1 MSTPSTAEL
10 LKYSGL
16 QMAAEAFLRN
26 ETTGALAETGQSLID
41 ALVDGN
47 KHSSKF
53 TVTQAIDFEKNWMV
67 VDQRANTSTGFSGTL
82 FKYTGQTDAARGLV
96 SGELVM
102 SLRSTEFIDDAG
114 RDNKATNELELK
126 AFGWAFGQI
135 DDMEKWYAE
144 LNADPEKLQGKS
156 FAVTGYSLG
165 GHLATA
171 FNLLRSEQG
180 QASRITQTYTFNGAG
195 VGEVVGSSAVGL
207 SYVISQFDEMRTQ
220 GNMGAFSTQ
229 RARNAYGQVL
239 QNLVGT
245 VHTAAVVQGQ
255 LDYLSW
261 IDGAGPLVPL
271 NEDLWLL
278 RDALIRMRDIAA
290 EAERV
295 SALKA
300 SNGTAI
306 GGFPSNLQNMAGV
319 DLDYQLAV
327 LRTAKGNT
335 RAFNSGVIAG
345 GIQSFPDNR
354 DVLPGLSNFFDVY
367 GSTYRANDF
376 SAVTN
381 SQHHYGEAVAA
392 WIESQPLLRG
402 NYLSSLGAS
411 VVSGET
417 KLIFPEFDKND
428 FGDTHSLVLI
438 VDSLTVQNTLVQLDS
453 TLDFSK
459 LRQILDAASASKAS
473 WSVNTQ
479 GTADGDTLEK
489 TVNALARLLGVSGAT
504 LKGNLSGG
512 SWAETDN
519 KDGYT
524 GRTAFQKLVSDID
537 GKIKA
542 DGLAGKFTIST
553 SHDVTTAKADF
564 AALMSLLSGAT
575 FSLRAKDEAA
585 KTLIAA
591 KLGAA
596 YPDELALFNADQT
609 ARAQGQTLA
618 LNYTDNYLSDRSA
631 LLNWQIYG
639 DVKNLQPNSEFVTK
653 IQASSGYGVKTHF
666 IDLVAG
672 QQINVGDQTA
682 ITSSTKY
689 IIFGDEQG
697 NILNGGSAVDH
708 IYGGS
713 GGDTIDGQA
722 GNDYL
727 EGNAGNDQL
736 RGGAGID
743 TLFGGAGDDTLD
755 GGKDNDTLAG
765 GRGNDTYIL
774 RASDNGTDTIIDL
787 GGEGSIKVIA
797 ADSSETTLG
806 SSAIK
811 KLSNSKNTWQSEDK
825 RFIYTTRVESD
836 GSTTLSISG
845 GGISAVVKNFTSG
858 DLGINLPGSISAPSN
873 PTTGQQIFGDF
884 APMDFDPA
892 SEGVQIQLD
901 ALSNIITDPSQPQPD
916 RADTLYDSAG
926 DDEIV
931 AGGGADHIIATRGGT
946 NWVKAGSG
954 RDSVEGG
961 AGSDLIEL
969 GSERDYGVG
978 GGGADRLY
986 ADAQRT
992 VDELLAQN
1000 VAAADDQADI
1010 LDGGNGDD
1018 TVMGDAG
1025 NDALFGG
1032 EGKDLLVGGAGDD
1045 VMFGDLETAAVQ
1057 SSWSVSQQPVANSA
1071 SPGRALALTGIS
1083 TQLPSQEGAD
1093 LMFGGAGNDY
1103 MVANGGDDY
1112 LDGGAND
1119 DVMLGGTG
1127 ADSLIGGEGDDHMHG
1142 DGSTQNATV
1151 LGYAAGS
1158 DHGNDYLD
1166 GGAGNDWMMGGGKDD
1181 VLYGGTGDDL
1191 MHGDNTQ
1198 DLLAGEFHGND
1209 YLDGG
1214 DGNDRMAG
1222 DGKDDVLYGGA
1233 GNDVLNGDNTQD
1245 LLAGEFHGNDYLD
1258 GGDGDDVLAGSGK
1271 DDVLYGGAGDDILH
1285 GDDSQNNLAASF
1297 HGNDLLDGGEGN
1309 DILIG
1314 GGKDDWLT
1322 GGAGNDQ
1329 LFGDDITIETSAY
1342 VIDAAAHGNDSLDGG
1357 AGDDL
1362 LVGGGGNDQLLG
1374 GEGDDLLKGD
1384 GEGLALAF
1392 QGNDTLDGGAGNDAL
1407 YGNGGND
1414 SLTGG
1419 AGDDLLDG
1427 GAGDDVLDGGA
1438 GNNLLKGGAGND
1450 RYLLASADAT
1460 TTTDA
1465 VTGQVMVD
1473 TVIDDTEGRNTLQ
1486 IDASLADLRVE
1497 AGEDGLGLRW
1507 GDAGVYLKGAASAAA
1522 YEIELADGTRTTMRK
1537 LAGAT
1542 LDSVVQQVSG
1552 EDAATV
1558 AGGKRAD
1565 TLAAYG
1571 KGSVISGGLGDD
1583 DVQLG
1588 GENQTFEYAQG
1599 DGADRLGGGGRGAV
1613 IALQGSYQL
1622 ADFRLESRLLQLS
1635 NGAGETWE
1643 EQRLSLRMGPGE
1655 NDRLDLDIYTG
1666 ALGSSVLIDR
1676 FTLAGTEGAPAQVL
1690 HFSELLARGVT
1701 MMGTAQ
1707 DDFLQGSD
1715 IADTIDAMAGDDT
1728 VSAGAG
1734 NDTILAGVGNKQ
1746 LAGGAGMDRYV
1757 INGGGA
1763 NAIRIEDYEGASVV
1777 RLAGVS
1783 DWQDVTLLQP
1793 VAGSS
1798 DLVLSLADGGQVT
1811 LANALLQADSFS
1823 IELAGGETRGLAT
1836 LVAGLDALA
1845 VTGGYNADVIAGS
1858 GQDDLLDGGAGND
1871 QLAGGAG
1878 NDWLLGGSGQDRLAG
1893 GLGDDM
1899 LFGGEGDDSYAI
1911 EAGGG
1916 NDEIFD
1922 YEGSN
1927 TVRFAAGLDPS
1938 QLLVERLEDSTDV
1951 RISVDGGNS
1960 VLVRRALEGAVS
1972 SYEFADGSRWS
1983 YADLINRFTSPDGQ
1997 GKAGDDLNNTVEGS
2011 SGGDLLLGNGGNDVL
2026 RGHAGNDEL
2035 QGGDDNDELYGGAG
2049 NDLLNGGAGTDRY
2062 HFALG
2067 DGEDRLIDVT
2077 DASILK
2083 FGAGIRLQSLSAT
2096 RTTVNGDDYI
2106 RLAYS
2111 ATDAVLIKDGVLLP
2125 GSAFQFSDGTSAT
2138 QTEVYAQALME
2149 ARIAPAYTEGDDVID
2164 GYAGNDVLLGGG
2176 GADRLLG
2183 GNGDDSLDG
2192 GADDD
2197 ALEGGAGTDTYVM
2210 SLNGG
2215 RDTLVERFGEDSI
2228 LSLSQGDES
2237 SLSYARTGSHLLV
2250 SSASLNSSF
2259 YIRDFYTGTGSWT
2272 LKTAQGAELD
2282 LRALVAAGLLN
2293 KTAEQRRE
2301 DFYAGLT
2308 AQPGS
2313 VELPSGAVFY
2323 VTGAKEFSDA
2333 AGNQFAYSFNRE
2345 RRLTQSD
2352 GAHIEATAN
2361 EINQTVDYT
2370 DLGAVSRTRTYD
2382 VVDVSYTT
2390 TGVTIPG
2397 RTVRVVNSSSQIFD
2411 PNHPAYGGVFVPPG
2425 YSSYV
2430 GPDGKTYLVEPS
2442 KTVIT
2447 RTPTYSTR
2455 TVTET
2460 YDEYLHRTVVAKVS
2474 VIEDVRGGDQ
2484 DNTITLSGTAS
2495 KLVSGG
2501 GGDDVIIRG
2510 GPATDVLD
2518 YSQPSYSDWADGGAG
2533 NDTIVLGRG
2542 DDELSGG
2549 MGNDYL
2555 AGGAGADC
2563 YVVSADDDGWDTI
2576 YDKAASVIHVELR
2589 SSYYGKLDTHLV
2601 DELLAI
2607 ATHVTRSS
2615 GTDPFSGEV
2624 FGIESVSGD
2633 VEATPD
2639 NLNALLAIDRA
2650 RPLLD
2655 EVPGWWQAGGRSSLR
2670 SRGLDQLIADARGL
2684 AFQSYDYSGGGPEV
2698 LRPDI
2703 AFSAATQA
2711 AYLKS
2716 ATDTVRFGAGI
2727 SLANLQMSWDTVELE
2742 DGTRDA
2748 LLFSWGGPGGAK
2760 VVMPDPGAPLGQGIE
2775 VFEFAD
2781 GSRLSMQQML
2791 ALAPPRGTGPAN
2803 SIANGAPIAAVQVQE
2818 DQALSFSIPAGAF
2831 VLTGNRTARYGARL
2845 AGSGGELPSWLV
2857 FDTQTGT
2864 FSGTPQNGDVGE
2876 LAIEVEAWQ
2885 TSVQVA
2891 RQTFTLRVAN
2901 TNDAPELVSAIDSL
2915 SALTGESLS
2924 WALPSGVFADQD
2936 AGERLS
2942 YRIEGQG
2949 GSALPSWLRFNFV
2962 TGRLEGTPGAQDT
2975 GTFNLQVVA
2984 TDLAGASV
2992 STGFELTV
3000 SPDLTIRGGS
3010 ADDELT
3016 GTAGDD
3022 VLQGLG
3028 GNDVLSGG
3036 MGNDVYL
3043 FKRGDG
3049 QDIIDDYDETLGN
3062 IDTVRF
3068 DSGISDSDV
3077 RVTFDSYGHLFLS
3090 IDGTE
3095 DRIQLN
3101 NWLNDDASKV
3111 ENVLFAD
3118 GTVWGQEDLA
3128 AMAVFGPTE
3137 GSDYLEGSEYGDFL
3151 SGLGGADELYGQG
3164 ANDIIVGGSGDDYL
3178 DGGAG
3183 DDLLEGG
3190 TGNDTLNDG
3199 AGNDVYL
3206 YSRGDGSDR
3215 IQDYD
3220 ETVGNIDTLRFYDG
3234 TITTADIKVTRGV
3247 TDLYLYIEGTGDRIA
3262 LNDWLGD
3269 EGSRIE
3275 QVEFADGT
3283 VWDAT
3288 MLESLITMAQ
3298 GTEDDDSL
3306 YGTEASEVLSA
3317 LGGDDDLVGNGGDDT
3332 LDGGAGNDYLEGGTG
3347 NDVYLFSRG
3356 SGSDEILDYDETTGN
3371 IDTIRF
3377 DATVAPGDIK
3387 LTRDG
3392 YNLFLGIEGADD
3404 RITLSGWFADEAYQ
3418 VERIEFADGT
3428 VWTKTDLEAFPVVFL
3443 GTGGDD
3449 MIAGTDN
3456 ADVIDGGA
3464 GNDTLNGGAGN
3475 DVYLYKLG
3483 DGSDIIRDNDSM
3495 AGNIDTLRF
3504 DGTVPATEVQA
3515 TRDGNNLYLTI
3526 SGSDMITL
3534 EGWFING
3541 SRRIEQVEFA
3551 DGTIWSTSVLE
3562 DMAGMALYEGTGGD
3576 DVLMG
3581 SVFADKIDGG
3591 TGDDLLNGSTGND
3604 VYLFKRGDGQ
3614 DTINEYDATTGNVDT
3629 VRFDSSVAVGD
3640 VKLGREFSHLYLR
3653 IDGTSD
3659 AIMLKNWFVN
3669 DGFKIEQVE
3678 FADGTVWN
3686 KADFAAMADATV
3698 FDDADGN
3705 HYVEGTEGNNTLE
3718 GGSGNDQLRGLAGN
3732 DVYLY
3737 KLGDGTDTII
3747 DHDASAGNI
3756 DTVRFDSSVTLA
3768 DIQVTRDQANLYL
3781 NIAGT
3786 TDRIILSNWFESDAD
3801 KVERVEFADGTVWG
3815 LSDLLDLS
3823 IVRGTAGD
3831 DTLTGTMGDD
3841 VLQGLGG
3848 NDLLAGG
3855 FGNDVYL
3862 YKRGDGSDTIT
3873 DSDSTSGNVDTVRF
3887 DGSVTVSDIKV
3898 TRDQYNLYLDISGT
3912 SDRITLRDWF
3922 SSNNNSAYK
3931 IEQVEFAN
3939 GTIWNTSALAAMAVF
3954 AGTAGNDSVIGSVL
3968 GDVLDGGAGNDT
3980 LNGNLGNDVYLYKR
3994 GDGSDTISEYDTT
4007 AGNIDTLRFDS
4018 SVTVADIKFNRDG
4031 WNLYLGIEGTTDVIT
4046 LARWYLN
4053 DGYKIEQVEFADG
4066 TVWNKADFAA
4076 MAATVVFG
4084 GTSGDDTLYGA
4095 ASNDIL
4101 KGLGGNDSLYGA
4113 DGFDIL
4119 EGGVGN
4125 DHLVGDL
4132 GSNYLNGGDGSDTLS
4147 GNASAADLFIGG
4159 TGNDVVNL
4167 GNGKDLIAFNVG
4179 GGQDTV
4185 YASGASVGP
4194 DDTISLGGAGLDY
4207 ANLSLQRSSNDLVLK
4222 ISATDQL
4229 TFTNW
4234 YLGTANKTVLNLQVV
4249 AEAMAAFN
4257 AGSTDPLLNKK
4268 VQTFDFQGLV
4278 GAFDAA
4284 RAATPGL
4291 SSWALSNGLTQFH
4304 LAGSDSEALGGDL
4317 AYHYG
4322 ADGTLAGMGLG
4333 KAQEVLA
4340 NAQFGTQAQ
4349 AIHST
4354 ASLQEGLIRLG

>member
-1 MSTPSTAEL
+1 MAIAGIGTA
-10 LKYSGL
+10 
-16 QMAAEAFLRN
+16 
-26 ETTGALAETGQSLID
+26 
-41 ALVDGN
+41 ALVTAGAIPAAVAGAIVLGAGLLGGFFGGDAAVEFYHLLQDRDENGHRDIVDKLSN
-47 KHSSKF
+47 LFFGATSTITTPLPADLNGEKF
-53 TVTQAIDFEKNWMV
+53 TVDANLTRDEMV
-67 VDQRANTSTGFSGTL
+67 TNAKRSDNVGIAWRYALRELNPFVITDVSYAAHNTDGSLDLYDKDTNPG
-82 FKYTGQTDAARGLV
+82 GL
-96 SGELVM
+96 
-102 SLRSTEFIDDAG
+102 
-114 RDNKATNELELK
+114 TNEYLVDRAAMLAWK
-126 AFGWAFGQI
+126 LQFQKFGAR
-135 DDMEKWYAE
+135 DDNDPIIRGGRGAKPYTEKWDS
-144 LNADPEKLQGKS
+144 NT
-156 FAVTGYSLG
+156 V
-165 GHLATA
+165 
-171 FNLLRSEQG
+171 
-180 QASRITQTYTFNGAG
+180 
-195 VGEVVGSSAVGL
+195 
-207 SYVISQFDEMRTQ
+207 Q
-220 GNMGAFSTQ
+220 GNWDFIA
-229 RARNAYGQVL
+229 
-239 QNLVGT
+239 
-245 VHTAAVVQGQ
+245 
-255 LDYLSW
+255 LD
-261 IDGAGPLVPL
+261 AP
-271 NEDLWLL
+271 
-278 RDALIRMRDIAA
+278 
-290 EAERV
+290 
-295 SALKA
+295 
-300 SNGTAI
+300 
-306 GGFPSNLQNMAGV
+306 
-319 DLDYQLAV
+319 
-327 LRTAKGNT
+327 
-335 RAFNSGVIAG
+335 
-345 GIQSFPDNR
+345 
-354 DVLPGLSNFFDVY
+354 LPGGD
-367 GSTYRANDF
+367 
-376 SAVTN
+376 
-381 SQHHYGEAVAA
+381 
-392 WIESQPLLRG
+392 PL
-402 NYLSSLGAS
+402 
-411 VVSGET
+411 
-417 KLIFPEFDKND
+417 KL
-428 FGDTHSLVLI
+428 
-438 VDSLTVQNTLVQLDS
+438 
-453 TLDFSK
+453 
-459 LRQILDAASASKAS
+459 A
-473 WSVNTQ
+473 
-479 GTADGDTLEK
+479 
-489 TVNALARLLGVSGAT
+489 
-504 LKGNLSGG
+504 
-512 SWAETDN
+512 
-519 KDGYT
+519 
-524 GRTAFQKLVSDID
+524 
-537 GKIKA
+537 
-542 DGLAGKFTIST
+542 
-553 SHDVTTAKADF
+553 
-564 AALMSLLSGAT
+564 
-575 FSLRAKDEAA
+575 
-585 KTLIAA
+585 
-591 KLGAA
+591 
-596 YPDELALFNADQT
+596 
-609 ARAQGQTLA
+609 
-618 LNYTDNYLSDRSA
+618 
-631 LLNWQIYG
+631 
-639 DVKNLQPNSEFVTK
+639 
-653 IQASSGYGVKTHF
+653 
-666 IDLVAG
+666 
-672 QQINVGDQTA
+672 
-682 ITSSTKY
+682 
-689 IIFGDEQG
+689 
-697 NILNGGSAVDH
+697 
-708 IYGGS
+708 
-713 GGDTIDGQA
+713 IDGQGLSVYDHQIVFGSKAADIVNGSGDSDRLYGMA
-722 GNDYL
+722 GN
-727 EGNAGNDQL
+727 
-736 RGGAGID
+736 
-743 TLFGGAGDDTLD
+743 DTLD
-755 GGKDNDTLAG
+755 GKGGADYIEGGGGNDILKGGDGQDTLIGGTGEDRLEGGAG
-765 GRGNDTYIL
+765 SDLLQGGAGSDTYIL
-774 RASDNGTDTIIDL
+774 RANEGGTDTIIDTD
-787 GGEGSIKVIA
+787 GEGLIKVILA
-797 ADSSETTLG
+797 NGDMIALGAGTLQ
-806 SSAIK
+806 
-811 KLSNSKNTWQSEDK
+811 KLDNSINAWQSEDK
-825 RFIYTTRVESD
+825 RFIYTTHVEAD
-836 GSTTLSISG
+836 GSTSLSISG
-845 GGISAVVKNFTSG
+845 AGISTVIKNFTSG
-858 DLGINLPGSISAPSN
+858 NLGITLPGSASTPSD

-1057 SSWSVSQQPVANSA
+1057 SSWSVSQPPVTNSA
-1071 SPGRALALTGIS
+1071 LTGRALALMGIS

-1119 DVMLGGTG
+1119 DIMLGGTG
-1127 ADSLIGGEGDDHMHG
+1127 ADSLIGGEGDDHIHG
-1142 DGSTQNATV
+1142 DGSTENATV

-1222 DGKDDVLYGGA
+1222 DGEDDVLYGGA

-1271 DDVLYGGAGDDILH
+1271 DDVLYGGAGNDILH

-1322 GGAGNDQ
+1322 GGVGNDQ

-1414 SLTGG
+1414 SLAGG

-1450 RYLLASADAT
+1450 RYLLSTADAT
-1460 TTTDA
+1460 TATDA
-1465 VTGQVMVD
+1465 MTGQVRVD
-1473 TVIDDTEGRNTLQ
+1473 TVIDDAEGRNTLQ
-1486 IDASLADLRVE
+1486 IDANLADLRVE

-1666 ALGSSVLIDR
+1666 ALGGSVLIDR
-1676 FTLAGTEGAPAQVL
+1676 FTLAGAEGAPAQVL

-1701 MMGTAQ
+1701 MVGTAQ

-1734 NDTILAGVGNKQ
+1734 DDTILAGAGNKQ

-1757 INGGGA
+1757 INGGSGA
-1763 NAIRIEDYEGASVV
+1763 SAIRIEDYEGASVV

-1960 VLVRRALEGAVS
+1960 LLVRRALEGAVS

-1997 GKAGDDLNNTVEGS
+1997 GMAGDDLNNTVEGS

-2035 QGGDDNDELYGGAG
+2035 QGGDGDDELYGGAG

-2803 SIANGAPIAAVQVQE
+2803 SIATGAPIAAVQVQE

-2864 FSGTPQNGDVGE
+2864 FSGAPQNGDVGE

-2885 TSVQVA
+2885 TSAQVA

-3010 ADDELT
+3010 ADDELI

-3036 MGNDVYL
+3036 VGNDVYL

-3164 ANDIIVGGSGDDYL
+3164 SNDIIVGGSGDDYL

-3190 TGNDTLNDG
+3190 TGNDILNDG
-3199 AGNDVYL
+3199 VGNDVYL

-3215 IQDYD
+3215 IADYD
-3220 ETVGNIDTLRFYDG
+3220 ETVGNADTLRFYDG
-3234 TITTADIKVTRGV
+3234 TIAASDIKVTRNLE
-3247 TDLYLYIEGTGDRIA
+3247 DLYLDIAGTSDRITLA
-3262 LNDWLGD
+3262 GWFMGGGSSQIEQIEFYDGTMWNAAMIESLVVVGD
-3269 EGSRIE
+3269 ASEGSDE
-3275 QVEFADGT
+3275 LVGT
-3283 VWDAT
+3283 
-3288 MLESLITMAQ
+3288 S
-3298 GTEDDDSL
+3298 GDDTINGLD
-3306 YGTEASEVLSA
+3306 
-3317 LGGDDDLVGNGGDDT
+3317 GDDDLMGLGGDDT
-3332 LDGGAGNDYLEGGTG
+3332 LDGGAGNDYLTGGAG
-3347 NDVYLFSRG
+3347 SDVYLFGRG
-3356 SGSDEILDYDETTGN
+3356 SGQDMIS
-3371 IDTIRF
+3371 
-3377 DATVAPGDIK
+3377 
-3387 LTRDG
+3387 
-3392 YNLFLGIEGADD
+3392 
-3404 RITLSGWFADEAYQ
+3404 
-3418 VERIEFADGT
+3418 EFTEADG
-3428 VWTKTDLEAFPVVFL
+3428 
-3443 GTGGDD
+3443 G
-3449 MIAGTDN
+3449 
-3456 ADVIDGGA
+3456 
-3464 GNDTLNGGAGN
+3464 
-3475 DVYLYKLG
+3475 
-3483 DGSDIIRDNDSM
+3483 
-3495 AGNIDTLRF
+3495 IDTLRF
-3504 DGTVPATEVQA
+3504 DSTVEA
-3515 TRDGNNLYLTI
+3515 
-3526 SGSDMITL
+3526 
-3534 EGWFING
+3534 
-3541 SRRIEQVEFA
+3541 A
-3551 DGTIWSTSVLE
+3551 D
-3562 DMAGMALYEGTGGD
+3562 
-3576 DVLMG
+3576 
-3581 SVFADKIDGG
+3581 
-3591 TGDDLLNGSTGND
+3591 
-3604 VYLFKRGDGQ
+3604 
-3614 DTINEYDATTGNVDT
+3614 
-3629 VRFDSSVAVGD
+3629 
-3640 VKLGREFSHLYLR
+3640 
-3653 IDGTSD
+3653 
-3659 AIMLKNWFVN
+3659 
-3669 DGFKIEQVE
+3669 
-3678 FADGTVWN
+3678 
-3686 KADFAAMADATV
+3686 
-3698 FDDADGN
+3698 
-3705 HYVEGTEGNNTLE
+3705 
-3718 GGSGNDQLRGLAGN
+3718 
-3732 DVYLY
+3732 
-3737 KLGDGTDTII
+3737 
-3747 DHDASAGNI
+3747 
-3756 DTVRFDSSVTLA
+3756 VT
-3768 DIQVTRDQANLYL
+3768 VTRDDD
-3781 NIAGT
+3781 GT
-3786 TDRIILSNWFESDAD
+3786 LSLSINGTDDRVQLSYWFSDSTD
-3801 KVERVEFADGTVWG
+3801 QFKQVERVEFADGTVWNTQT
-3815 LSDLLDLS
+3815 LADMAVLL
-3823 IVRGTAGD
+3823 
-3831 DTLTGTMGDD
+3831 
-3841 VLQGLGG
+3841 
-3848 NDLLAGG
+3848 
-3855 FGNDVYL
+3855 
-3862 YKRGDGSDTIT
+3862 
-3873 DSDSTSGNVDTVRF
+3873 
-3887 DGSVTVSDIKV
+3887 
-3898 TRDQYNLYLDISGT
+3898 GT
-3912 SDRITLRDWF
+3912 SDQDFLPG
-3922 SSNNNSAYK
+3922 S
-3931 IEQVEFAN
+3931 Q
-3939 GTIWNTSALAAMAVF
+3939 
-3954 AGTAGNDSVIGSVL
+3954 GNDMLRG
-3968 GDVLDGGAGNDT
+3968 LDG
-3980 LNGNLGNDVYLYKR
+3980 
-3994 GDGSDTISEYDTT
+3994 
-4007 AGNIDTLRFDS
+4007 
-4018 SVTVADIKFNRDG
+4018 
-4031 WNLYLGIEGTTDVIT
+4031 
-4046 LARWYLN
+4046 
-4053 DGYKIEQVEFADG
+4053 
-4066 TVWNKADFAA
+4066 
-4076 MAATVVFG
+4076 
-4084 GTSGDDTLYGA
+4084 
-4095 ASNDIL
+4095 NDIL
-4101 KGLGGNDSLYGA
+4101 
-4113 DGFDIL
+4113 F
-4119 EGGVGN
+4119 
-4125 DHLVGDL
+4125 
-4132 GSNYLNGGDGSDTLS
+4132 GGDGSDVLEGGADNDSLSDMAGSSNYFNGGSGNDQMLS
-4147 GNASAADLFIGG
+4147 GTGANLFIGG
-4159 TGNDVVNL
+4159 TGNDAITSDSGPDV
-4167 GNGKDLIAFNVG
+4167 IAFNVG
-4179 GGQDTV
+4179 DGQDTLYV
-4185 YASGASVGP
+4185 NDSQQTLE
-4194 DDTISLGGAGLDY
+4194 DTISLGGAGLDY
-4207 ANLSLQRSSNDLVLK
+4207 ANLSLEKNGSDLVLK
-4222 ISATDQL
+4222 VSGSDQL
-4229 TFTNW
+4229 TLTDW
-4234 YLGTANKTVLNLQVV
+4234 YASTPKQNVLNLQVV
-4249 AEAMAAFN
+4249 AEAMAAFDAN
-4257 AGSTDPLLNKK
+4257 SSDPLLNKK

-4278 GAFDAA
+4278 DAFDAA
-4284 RAATPGL
+4284 RTATPGL
-4291 SSWALSNGLTQFH
+4291 SSWALSNGLTQFY

-4322 ADGTLAGMGLG
+4322 ADGTLAGMALG